1 MKKELFLVAAV
12 VIILLFTAC
21 VTKDRM
27 DAIADTPDIAL
38 LIIDIQNDYFEGG
51 SHTLYN
57 PLEALKNAEEILRR
71 FRRNN
76 AFTVI
81 HIQHNSGTGSGFMK
95 EGTWGAQI
103 HDTLTPLENEVVI
116 TKRQVSSFADTNLEE
131 VLRAR
136 NIKRIVVVGMQT
148 NVCVEATVKDSKALG
163 FRVIVLYDACAAL
176 SLDIHNEAIER
187 LRGEYASIFQTNIY
201 RGI

>member
-1 MKKELFLVAAV
+1 MKKELFLIAAAV
-12 VIILLFTAC
+12 ITLLFTAC

-81 HIQHNSGTGSGFMK
+81 HIQHNSGAGSGFME

-163 FRVIVLYDACAAL
+163 FRVIVLDDTCAAL

-187 LRGEYASIFQTNIY
+187 LRGEYASIFKTNVY